1 MIKVTSLILV
11 VIGAIAL
18 ILGVLGIFGKDL
30 VAVNSYALTIIGI
43 VFFLAGTSMLKQRKD
58 TDETR

>member
-1 MIKVTSLILV
+1 MIKVASLILL
-11 VIGAIAL
+11 VIGAVAL

-30 VAVNSYALTIIGI
+30 VRVNSYALTIIGI
-43 VFFLAGTSMLKQRKD
+43 VFFLSGTSMLKQRKD

>member
-1 MIKVTSLILV
+1 M
-11 VIGAIAL
+11 GALAL

-30 VAVNSYALTIIGI
+30 VSVNSYALTIIGL
-43 VFFLAGTSMLKQRKD
+43 VFFLSGTSMLKQRKD

>member
-1 MIKVTSLILV
+1 MIKVTSLILIV
-11 VIGAIAL
+11 VGAIAL

-30 VAVNSYALTIIGI
+30 VRINSYAMTILGI
-43 VFFLAGTSMLKQRKD
+43 IFFLAGTSMLKQRKD

>member
-1 MIKVTSLILV
+1 MIKVASLILL
-11 VIGAIAL
+11 VIGAVAL

-30 VAVNSYALTIIGI
+30 VSVNSYALTIIGL
-43 VFFLAGTSMLKQRKD
+43 VFFLSGTSMLKQRKD